1 MILITGA
8 TGNTGGEII
17 KRLSGK
23 VNVRVMVRRRPEPG
37 SGVAGVEYV
46 TGDFDNPE
54 SVRRALIGVERA
66 FLTTNS
72 TERVEEQ
79 QLNFVEEAR
88 TSGVGHL
95 VYLSQ
100 LHAARSSPV
109 RFLRYHAAVEDA
121 IATSGITFTHLR
133 PNLFMQ
139 GLLGFRHSIAT
150 AGRFFAPA
158 GDAAVSLVDVR
169 DIAAVAA
176 AALTQGGHENKT
188 YDITGPETLTHAD
201 LASQLTTVLGKPVSF
216 VNVTED
222 EMHAA
227 LLRLGFPKWQVD
239 GLIEDYAHYRKG
251 EASAVSTAVRDVTG
265 NVPHSFREFVQD
277 YKQAFL
283 NQ

>member
-23 VNVRVMVRRRPEPG
+23 VNVRAMVRRRPEP
-37 SGVAGVEYV
+37 SGLAGVEYV
-46 TGDFDNPE
+46 TGDFDDPE

-66 FLTTNS
+66 FLATNS
-72 TERVEEQ
+72 TERVEAQ
-79 QLNFVEEAR
+79 QLNFVEQAR
-88 TSGVGHL
+88 ASGVGHI

-121 IATSGITFTHLR
+121 IATSRIAFTHLR

-139 GLLGFRHSIAT
+139 SLLGFRDSIAT

-169 DIAAVAA
+169 DIAAVGVT
-176 AALTQGGHENKT
+176 ALTQSGHENKT
-188 YDITGPETLTHAD
+188 YDITGPESLTHTE
-201 LASQLTTVLGKPVSF
+201 LASRFTRVLGKPVSF
-216 VNVTED
+216 VNVTEA
-222 EMHAA
+222 ETQAA
-227 LLRLGFPKWQVD
+227 LLRLGFPRWQAD

-251 EASAVSTAVRDVTG
+251 EASAVSTTVRDITG
-265 NVPHSFREFVQD
+265 NAPHSFREFVED

-283 NQ
+283 N